1 MNAPTPQPNPAQ
13 ILEREVAIS
22 MTAAYRLLQ
31 TAAPLLQ
38 AGMQTVIVGIIP
50 DDGRVRFAG
59 TMPIDNLV
67 VTLQRALDKAKA
79 IQTAERQKIVLPDGT
94 TGTGLKIG

>member
-1 MNAPTPQPNPAQ
+1 MKEQAPQPNPAQ
-13 ILEREVAIS
+13 ILEAQCART
-22 MTAAYRLLQ
+22 MTSAHWLLQ

-50 DDGRVRFAG
+50 DDGAIRFAG